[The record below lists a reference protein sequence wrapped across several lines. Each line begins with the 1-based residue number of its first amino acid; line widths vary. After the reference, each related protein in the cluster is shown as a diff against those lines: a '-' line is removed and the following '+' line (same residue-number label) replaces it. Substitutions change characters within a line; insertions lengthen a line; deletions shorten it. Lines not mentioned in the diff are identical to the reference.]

1 MLSYPG
7 ITRIARR
14 VNRGCEEWCWT
25 KKSTW
30 KPQRSF
36 EGNQKCHKRCSCLSL
51 LVGSPGC
58 RWPFPMSSDIKPGIL
73 LSVFLCSLIALVL
86 RIHSRRRRGGKGG
99 RAAPPP
105 TPSWQVVALLTLTL
119 DSLPVPNHLAG
130 YRRGRRAGVAG
141 TSLLRPSTC
150 STTSPSTCSTSFYSA
165 SSTLPWPSCRHRT
178 WSISTNKPPSGL
190 PHSL

>member
-1 MLSYPG
+1 
-7 ITRIARR
+7 
-14 VNRGCEEWCWT
+14 
-25 KKSTW
+25 
-30 KPQRSF
+30 
-36 EGNQKCHKRCSCLSL
+36 
-51 LVGSPGC
+51 
-58 RWPFPMSSDIKPGIL
+58 MSSDIKPGIL

-105 TPSWQVVALLTLTL
+105 TPSWQVVALLTLAGLPLTPSL
-119 DSLPVPNHLAG
+119 AVLPVPNHLTG

-150 STTSPSTCSTSFYSA
+150 STTSTSTCSTSFYSA
-165 SSTLPWPSCRHRT
+165 SSPLPWPSCRHRT

>member
-7 ITRIARR
+7 ITRVARR

-30 KPQRSF
+30 KPRRSF
-36 EGNQKCHKRCSCLSL
+36 EGNQKCYKRCSCLSL

-105 TPSWQVVALLTLTL
+105 TPSWQVVALVTMTGFITCSQSFDRLQEGKESWSGRHLSPSSFHLLNHFTLHLLDLLLLSFLPLTLAFLQTQ
-119 DSLPVPNHLAG
+119 DMEHQ
-130 YRRGRRAGVAG
+130 
-141 TSLLRPSTC
+141 
-150 STTSPSTCSTSFYSA
+150 
-165 SSTLPWPSCRHRT
+165 H
-178 WSISTNKPPSGL
+178 
-190 PHSL
+190 